1 MIFQII
7 SSRKKSEYIEL
18 FEISNS
24 LLSPSKNNKQATL
37 LYGDLLQDNL
47 QNHITGDF
55 LFLAIRFSFKIS
67 ENVYWSQI
75 TKFTNLQFT
84 KYLTKLDFQN
94 KLPFH
99 SDLVLTPTPAGR
111 CEHEALQSVSSLP
124 SNTEIVCKDQMT
136 QYCDWMIQYSILNYL

>member
-1 MIFQII
+1 M
-7 SSRKKSEYIEL
+7 SRYIEL

-47 QNHITGDF
+47 QNHITGYF
-55 LFLAIRFSFKIS
+55 LFLASRISF
-67 ENVYWSQI
+67 ENVYCSQI

-99 SDLVLTPTPAGR
+99 SDLVLTPTPAG
-111 CEHEALQSVSSLP
+111 
-124 SNTEIVCKDQMT
+124 
-136 QYCDWMIQYSILNYL
+136 